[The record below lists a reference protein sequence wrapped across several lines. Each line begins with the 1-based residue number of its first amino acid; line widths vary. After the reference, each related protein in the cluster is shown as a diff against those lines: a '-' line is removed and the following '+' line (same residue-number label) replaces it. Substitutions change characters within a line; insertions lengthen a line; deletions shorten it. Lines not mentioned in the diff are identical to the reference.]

1 MVGKGVEPGTGTAS
15 CIKRLAKRTQ
25 APGTDVCSMSL
36 QSLAD
41 GAIHSWGTKSRV
53 PVDRYWGMADAGAS
67 APVMAIKA
75 ENFIVSRE
83 CVRSLIKKRR
93 SSMPDL
99 PMVGVSSDKAGQHP
113 VPLYTSRC
121 MSITTP
127 CLSVLSHL
135 RGSMISILTQEVQG
149 SKPDIATNR

>member
-1 MVGKGVEPGTGTAS
+1 MATKVSQVEADSAWVLGTGPDGLRPKKESIRVLDVVTVQHARREYLEVDVLAVARNVAMIGKGVEPGTGTAS

-75 ENFIVSRE
+75 ENFIVNRK
-83 CVRSLIKKRR
+83 CVRCLVR
-93 SSMPDL
+93 SE
-99 PMVGVSSDKAGQHP
+99 GV
-113 VPLYTSRC
+113 
-121 MSITTP
+121 
-127 CLSVLSHL
+127 
-135 RGSMISILTQEVQG
+135 
-149 SKPDIATNR
+149 